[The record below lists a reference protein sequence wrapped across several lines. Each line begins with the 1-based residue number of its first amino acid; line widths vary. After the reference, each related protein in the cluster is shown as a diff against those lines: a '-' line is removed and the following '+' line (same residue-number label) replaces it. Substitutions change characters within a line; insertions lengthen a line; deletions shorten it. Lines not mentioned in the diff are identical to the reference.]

1 MIQARTRLR
10 RVLAAAILCFPVVC
24 GAQGPDDIPLKSEP
38 HHHLVLHNDFV
49 NVYSVQVQ
57 PSDSVLLHKH
67 EFDAIGIILN
77 DAEIT
82 VSGPGK
88 PDSHQKV
95 VGGQLRL
102 QQAGYVHS
110 TVIDGDTA
118 YRNVTV
124 ELLLPQQGSRNICA
138 SVISTQPLNCPSA
151 HAHNAALSEQPQF
164 ETNQTK
170 INLIHL
176 KPQQSVT
183 LDASAQSRLV
193 IVLGDTAM
201 VSRVN
206 MGPKALRSGD
216 FLWLDSDSPGEI
228 FENAGGKEVRLLTF
242 AFTNEKSAK

>member
-1 MIQARTRLR
+1 VIQARTRLR

-24 GAQGPDDIPLKSEP
+24 GAQEQTVIPLQSEP

-57 PSDSVLLHKH
+57 PHDSVLLHKH
-67 EFDAIGIILN
+67 EFDAIGIMLS

-82 VSGPGK
+82 VSAPGK

-110 TVIDGDTA
+110 TIIDGNSA

-124 ELLLPQQGSRNICA
+124 ELLMPQQERRNICA

-151 HAHNAALSEQPQF
+151 RADSSVFSEQPQF

-170 INLIHL
+170 INLIRL
-176 KPQQSVT
+176 KPRQSFT
-183 LDASAQSRLV
+183 LDASAQNRLV
-193 IVLGDTAM
+193 VALDEAAVVTSANNP
-201 VSRVN
+201 S
-206 MGPKALRSGD
+206 KALHSGD
-216 FLWLDSDSPGEI
+216 ILWRDSNSPAQI
-228 FENAGGKEVRLLTF
+228 FENAGSKEIRLVAF
-242 AFTNEKSAK
+242 AFTNDNSVK

>member
-1 MIQARTRLR
+1 MRLR
-10 RVLAAAILCFPVVC
+10 RVLAAAILCFPLVC
-24 GAQGPDDIPLKSEP
+24 GAQEQNVIPLKSEP

-102 QQAGYVHS
+102 QQIGYVHS
-110 TVIDGDTA
+110 TVIDGDTI
-118 YRNVTV
+118 YWNVTV
-124 ELLLPQQGSRNICA
+124 ELLLPQQERRNICA
-138 SVISTQPLNCPSA
+138 SVVPAQPLNCPSVLPDG
-151 HAHNAALSEQPQF
+151 AALSEQPQF

-170 INLIHL
+170 VNLIRL
-176 KPQQSVT
+176 KPQKSVT

-193 IVLGDTAM
+193 VVLDDTAI
-201 VSRVN
+201 VSDTN
-206 MGPKALRSGD
+206 SAPKTLRSGD
-216 FLWLDSDSPGEI
+216 ILWLDGNSQGKI
-228 FENAGGKEVRLLTF
+228 FKNDGSKEMRLVTF
-242 AFTNEKSAK
+242 VFTNDKSAT